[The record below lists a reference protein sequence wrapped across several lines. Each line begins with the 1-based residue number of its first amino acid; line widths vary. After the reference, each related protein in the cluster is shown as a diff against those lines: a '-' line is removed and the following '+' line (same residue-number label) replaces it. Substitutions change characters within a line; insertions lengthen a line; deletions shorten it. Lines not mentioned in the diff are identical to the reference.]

1 MHTPDPG
8 SQNKKSLNSF
18 HVESFTTAVEEAST
32 AYRSPS
38 LMAFGASIQDVAMFS
53 AVNDII
59 IAFLYMKVPSMMWFI
74 GSTKGMVITMAI
86 LNSVTWLPIIL
97 IMAWSGTVVPVY
109 LVAIWIVCSIPGE
122 LLIPVRDSWLAAII
136 PATGA
141 GRYLSIRYALTAG
154 IYLGFFFAMGYM
166 LDTITWNQ
174 TQGFALVFTIALL
187 ASLLGLVIY
196 STVKGGASGINIQV
210 PYKLSN
216 FLRDA
221 KEPGPER
228 FILYIGLIN
237 FSVYLCSPLFAVY
250 LVKDL
255 KLSYI
260 LFALVG
266 SSDLI
271 AKVLSSTSWGKYSDK
286 ADNVAILKKVSYFIP
301 LIPFLWLISG
311 NVFYL
316 VAVQLFS
323 GLVWAGFDVCSRS
336 LICKT
341 IPPEKLSSYMIHQH
355 TLVNFFRGLG
365 ALVSVIILHF
375 EIPVLGY
382 TIFGLF
388 LLSGIVRLIVVFG
401 MLPKGKE
408 AKEEEP
414 RITRSFGIPIPKT
427 DKTGNRGLYYRPE
440 IWSSYGKKTKKKR
453 AQFPR
458 TREEIPRGLLY
469 RPHIWEQSLLAAE
482 NCDENS
488 KYKLGLYY
496 RESFG
501 SEMLSPNL

>member
-1 MHTPDPG
+1 MHIPDQASP
-8 SQNKKSLNSF
+8 NKKNLNYF
-18 HVESFTTAVEEAST
+18 HVEASTTAIEEAST

-38 LMAFGASIQDVAMFS
+38 LMAFGASIQEVAMFS

-74 GSTKGMVITMAI
+74 GSTKGTVITMAI

-97 IMAWSGTVVPVY
+97 IMVWSGSVIPVY
-109 LVAIWIVCSIPGE
+109 LVAIWIICSIPGE

-136 PATGA
+136 PAAIA
-141 GRYLSIRYALTAG
+141 GHYLSIRYALTAG

-166 LDTITWNQ
+166 LDSLTGVQ
-174 TQGFALVFTIALL
+174 EVHGFALVFTIALL
-187 ASLLGLVIY
+187 ASLLGLVLY
-196 STVKGGASGINIQV
+196 STAKGGASGINIQV

-216 FLRDA
+216 FLRDS
-221 KEPGPER
+221 KEPGAER
-228 FILYIGLIN
+228 FILYIALIN
-237 FSVYLCSPLFAVY
+237 FAVYLCSPLFAVY

-286 ADNVAILKKVSYFIP
+286 ADNVAILRKVSYFIP
-301 LIPFLWLISG
+301 LIPFLWLVSS
-311 NVFYL
+311 NVVYL
-316 VAVQLFS
+316 VAIQLFS

-336 LICKT
+336 LVCKT
-341 IPPEKLSSYMIHQH
+341 IAPEKLSSYMIHQH

-388 LLSGIVRLIVVFG
+388 LLSGVVRLIVVFG

-408 AKEEEP
+408 TREKEESP
-414 RITRSFGIPIPKT
+414 RITRSFGIPIPKV
-427 DKTGNRGLYYRPE
+427 
-440 IWSSYGKKTKKKR
+440 
-453 AQFPR
+453 
-458 TREEIPRGLLY
+458 
-469 RPHIWEQSLLAAE
+469 
-482 NCDENS
+482 
-488 KYKLGLYY
+488 
-496 RESFG
+496 
-501 SEMLSPNL
+501 SEAVRKPWVILSA